1 MLGSRDVDDLDLS
14 DDDELDSSN
23 GDAEADALL
32 EEMRKMNAQ
41 AAAACATIDGSTKT
55 NDTLADELHTKLGKS
70 VLSIIEDVASGNVSD
85 EAATDIAATSS
96 SQQPSEGLLLKPSE
110 AAMLSELEASA
121 ANVSLDPPP
130 SASSQGSYSAVDMLA
145 SGRDTASSSNTC
157 SSTKGSRFG
166 VSSSIL
172 GSDAPAA
179 RATVS
184 DISRLASKPLISDDW
199 APPPRRPG
207 AGGGRSRAAGRG
219 GGSVR

>member
-96 SQQPSEGLLLKPSE
+96 SQQPSEGLLLKPPE
-110 AAMLSELEASA
+110 AAMLSELERLQPTCHSIRHRLPRPKDHT
-121 ANVSLDPPP
+121 V
-130 SASSQGSYSAVDMLA
+130 QW
-145 SGRDTASSSNTC
+145 TC
-157 SSTKGSRFG
+157 SHQAEIRH
-166 VSSSIL
+166 
-172 GSDAPAA
+172 
-179 RATVS
+179 
-184 DISRLASKPLISDDW
+184 RLAT
-199 APPPRRPG
+199 
-207 AGGGRSRAAGRG
+207 RAAAQKAADLE
-219 GGSVR
+219 